1 MAPLLSTFG
10 AASVRSFG
18 GIGAA
23 SGGGGAGS
31 AILTTFSDPAAS
43 NTQTIY
49 FSDHAF
55 DSNTAY
61 LGGRIGAY
69 TGGASA
75 FYSILLGK
83 INLSNGALSD
93 ANYDDQNATGAW
105 FPSTSEVHL
114 DGNAFYTIGT
124 RSAYRV
130 GYSKYDKSSSPFG
143 YTQTPSFGLS
153 TSFSFTGKLVDS
165 GSYVMLGG
173 MDLFPT
179 SNYCGVLAK
188 VSSNSMNISWARYY
202 SVQYQ
207 QNDKVQ
213 SLAVDSS
220 DNSYCCLQTRAN
232 TKIGA
237 WKVNSSGTTQWGKQ
251 FDPDTNLIHS
261 APSPAAGTISTVA
274 DSSGNY
280 YNSFRVY
287 LNSSLSSNNR
297 HGTYVFKLNTNG
309 GLEWAKLF
317 YLASG
322 DKMWYNTGMVED
334 SSGNLLV
341 SGYTFD
347 YGATQGSYAAYVMRV
362 NPSSGALIE
371 AKTIGSTSSSP
382 SSPNARYFNP
392 ISAIREHSSGNLQAV
407 FSNNLDG
414 TNRNSFFNMTSN
426 FLGDF
431 GDLLAEDV
439 TSSLTVTTDSNASV
453 SNQGGATNQSYG
465 SPSNVGGTIR
475 TYTVTDNV
483 STF

>member
-43 NTQTIY
+43 GTQAIA
-49 FSDHAF
+49 FFDHAF

-61 LGGRIGAY
+61 LGGKISSY
-69 TGGASA
+69 TGGVSA
-75 FYSILLGK
+75 YNSILLGK

-105 FPSTSEVHL
+105 FPNTTEVLL

-124 RSAYRV
+124 RSAYKV

-143 YTQTPSFGLS
+143 YTITPKFGIS
-153 TSFSFTGKLVDS
+153 TSFSNSGKLVDS
-165 GSYVMLGG
+165 GSYIMLGG
-173 MDLFPT
+173 LDLFPT
-179 SNYCGVLAK
+179 SNYCAVLAK
-188 VSSNSMNISWARYY
+188 VNANSTSISWARYY
-202 SVQYQ
+202 NVQYQ

-261 APSPAAGTISTVA
+261 TPSPAAGTVSTVV

-280 YNSFRVY
+280 YNSFRVN

-297 HGTYVFKLNTNG
+297 HGTYIIKLNTNG

-317 YLASG
+317 YLAG
-322 DKMWYNTGMVED
+322 NKMWYNTGMVED

-362 NPSSGALIE
+362 NPSSGALIS

-382 SSPNARYFNP
+382 SSPTARYFYP
-392 ISAIREHSSGNLQAV
+392 YSAIREHSSGNLQAA
-407 FSNNLDG
+407 FGNNLDG
-414 TNRNSFFNMTSN
+414 TIRNSFFNMTSD

-439 TSSLTVTTDSNASV
+439 TSSLTVTTDSNASL
-453 SNQGGATNQSYG
+453 SNHGGATSY
-465 SPSNVGGTIR
+465 SYSASNAGGTIR
-475 TYTVTDNV
+475 TYTLTDNV